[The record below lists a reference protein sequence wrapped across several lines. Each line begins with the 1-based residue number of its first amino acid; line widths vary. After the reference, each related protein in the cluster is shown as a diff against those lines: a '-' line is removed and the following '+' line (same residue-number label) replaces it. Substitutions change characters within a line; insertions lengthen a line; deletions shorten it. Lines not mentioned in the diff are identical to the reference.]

1 MNRFTTIA
9 SIRIEHD
16 YYDPPVNRFVDLTP
30 TSEAQKLMKQRG
42 VLFRKTDVNEW
53 QWIKSDD
60 VPGFANEDKAEVSVR
75 VNDPHFL
82 LKIESKG
89 YIPGSCY
96 KLKLENEDVEI
107 NAGYIWKKEA
117 VGRKPGNE
125 FCRIV
130 LLPEV
135 CNRKFTVR
143 FCPGA
148 YYWEYLCVFKDEKDL
163 RGKDLSLRTLKNRIA
178 FSPPEQYEKSNL
190 GTNEWRIV
198 STTRINAKERYDIPL
213 HLYIGNQIESRF
225 VSPPQIGKF
234 QSDIPYFI
242 REICYINKQ

>member
-1 MNRFTTIA
+1 MEKGYER
-9 SIRIEHD
+9 
-16 YYDPPVNRFVDLTP
+16 
-30 TSEAQKLMKQRG
+30 QKLK
-42 VLFRKTDVNEW
+42 
-53 QWIKSDD
+53 
-60 VPGFANEDKAEVSVR
+60 
-75 VNDPHFL
+75 
-82 LKIESKG
+82 
-89 YIPGSCY
+89 
-96 KLKLENEDVEI
+96 
-107 NAGYIWKKEA
+107 
-117 VGRKPGNE
+117 NE

-130 LLPEV
+130 LKPVETASEKLRMLYMKVEQLGKEEIREENSVQFAAIKQEIRQLQEICCP
-135 CNRKFTVR
+135 KFTIR
-143 FCPGA
+143 FCSCT

-190 GTNEWRIV
+190 GTNVWRIV